1 MVGEHEVSPIFPS
14 YGSSSRCRPL
24 LGWVPRVVVPQRHRS
39 YCGTPTPRSPNTLC
53 FSLRLAVPALPE
65 ATRSPRFLSNPCA
78 RAPVSDPGRGSCPG
92 PRARRPVLGKLLSP
106 SASFIASASTT
117 CGFRGS
123 MPPPT
128 HSLSTLR
135 SCPRG
140 QTTQDS
146 LPAGGPR
153 PCRLGLAPT
162 GHDERFQSLHGILL
176 SQAFLAQERNRYAV
190 GGLVRPAGGGRQRF
204 P

>member
-1 MVGEHEVSPIFPS
+1 MSLPSVPPTVLHPGATLCSAGSLGSWFPNVTVHTAAL
-14 YGSSSRCRPL
+14 RL
-24 LGWVPRVVVPQRHRS
+24 LAPR
-39 YCGTPTPRSPNTLC
+39 PRSASRFAWPFRLSRRQRGLPGSWATLVHV
-53 FSLRLAVPALPE
+53 R
-65 ATRSPRFLSNPCA
+65 RSQT
-78 RAPVSDPGRGSCPG
+78 PVEETAQDPGHDALC
-92 PRARRPVLGKLLSP
+92 LGKLLSP

-123 MPPPT
+123 MSPPM

-162 GHDERFQSLHGILL
+162 GHDERFQSLHVILL

-190 GGLVRPAGGGRQRF
+190 GSGSGTTASQRAAF
-204 P
+204 Q